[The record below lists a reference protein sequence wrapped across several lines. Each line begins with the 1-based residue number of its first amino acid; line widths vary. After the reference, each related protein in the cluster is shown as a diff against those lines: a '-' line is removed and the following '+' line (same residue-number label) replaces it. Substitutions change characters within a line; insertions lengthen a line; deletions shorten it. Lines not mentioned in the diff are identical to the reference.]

1 MPKKVYIPEN
11 VKYNVVKCQC
21 KFRAKNIKNVNLGE
35 TIGEFKIWGTGQNI
49 CRENI
54 NLWEKQKIVNLGK
67 LTQKNR
73 LEKFLGNVKTN
84 LGENFDLGAN
94 VK

>member
-1 MPKKVYIPEN
+1 M
-11 VKYNVVKCQC
+11 
-21 KFRAKNIKNVNLGE
+21 GE
-35 TIGEFKIWGTGQNI
+35 TIGEFKIWGTGENI

>member
-54 NLWEKQKIVNLGK
+54 NLWEKQKNCKFGK
-67 LTQKNR
+67 IDKKKICWK
-73 LEKFLGNVKTN
+73 KF
-84 LGENFDLGAN
+84 GEML
-94 VK
+94 KQI

>member
-1 MPKKVYIPEN
+1 M
-11 VKYNVVKCQC
+11 
-21 KFRAKNIKNVNLGE
+21 GE

-67 LTQKNR
+67 LTKKNM
-73 LEKFLGNVKTN
+73 LEKILGNVKTN